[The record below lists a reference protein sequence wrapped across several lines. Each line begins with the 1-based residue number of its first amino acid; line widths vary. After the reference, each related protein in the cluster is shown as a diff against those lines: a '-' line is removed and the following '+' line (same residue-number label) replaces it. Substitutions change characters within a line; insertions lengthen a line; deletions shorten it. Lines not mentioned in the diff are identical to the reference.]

1 MTKKI
6 ATPADAEGVWNEM
19 ETPTSRSVQETLI
32 ARGFVTPSF
41 KTIATWR
48 KKGGWVAPRKP
59 GSGSKGA
66 GAIEAHGTAIS
77 AVARQITGKPEP
89 SNTDVVEA
97 LTGPTPPPTE
107 AGQVAH
113 AHYQAMLDRLVACDS
128 DEALLTNTAREAH
141 RTATILYGAIAAI
154 GSAATEPGQI
164 ALVSKAFA
172 DVSSGLEPAG
182 VPLSTIADLRS
193 AGMKTIGDGAEILPP
208 AAEYDPLDEA
218 LAAAARDA
226 A

>member
-19 ETPTSRSVQETLI
+19 EYPTCRSVYEALI
-32 ARGFVTPSF
+32 ARGYVTPSF
-41 KTIATWR
+41 KTISVWKSKHEWADKPKR
-48 KKGGWVAPRKP
+48 KRPPGIVKP
-59 GSGSKGA
+59 
-66 GAIEAHGTAIS
+66 HTTAIS

-89 SNTDVVEA
+89 TNADVVEA

-113 AHYQAMLDRLVACDS
+113 AHYQAMLDRLGACDS

-182 VPLSTIADLRS
+182 VPLATIAALRS

>member
-19 ETPTSRSVQETLI
+19 ENPTSRSVQETLI

-41 KTIATWR
+41 KTIAVW
-48 KKGGWVAPRKP
+48 KNKGGWVEKPKRKRVAAVKP
-59 GSGSKGA
+59 
-66 GAIEAHGTAIS
+66 HTTAIS
-77 AVARQITGKPEP
+77 AVARQITGKAEP

-113 AHYQAMLDRLVACDS
+113 AHYQAMLDRLGACDS

-182 VPLSTIADLRS
+182 VPLATIAALRS